1 MYMAFNEPSKK
12 IQKFVNTNI
21 SLPPFKLSENAKKIL
36 EPLFNHALSAKN
48 PNYSIVSEKKINPN
62 ADFPKSSSYHY
73 MNQDIQRHITKME
86 KDVVEILM
94 EVGNRTYRIFFIYPS
109 ASNHSQK
116 INQYVKKI
124 HTWLHVASQYAKHT
138 CSKSVNVYLY
148 FTDLK
153 KTLPS
158 EVGSYIDE
166 IHVNTAFTSSCQK
179 TTEIVLYRF
188 EEWFK
193 VFIHESFHNLGLDFS
208 ETFSQ
213 HPEVVKSIL
222 TIFPVKSEIRLYETY
237 CEMWAELMN
246 ILLLSVDDGISF
258 EKALPAIEKHIQI
271 ERKYSLFQTAK
282 ILDYFD
288 LNYYELFEKTA
299 EAEKLRKNYKEKTE
313 VFCYYIIKTILLYN
327 CNDFLEWVLMN
338 CDGIQFN
345 QKNIHKYVKDL
356 IIPKYNEI
364 KYVNL
369 IDKIQ
374 TYFDKPRNTF
384 IGTNL
389 RMTALEGLLD

>member
-1 MYMAFNEPSKK
+1 
-12 IQKFVNTNI
+12 
-21 SLPPFKLSENAKKIL
+21 
-36 EPLFNHALSAKN
+36 
-48 PNYSIVSEKKINPN
+48 
-62 ADFPKSSSYHY
+62 
-73 MNQDIQRHITKME
+73 
-86 KDVVEILM
+86 
-94 EVGNRTYRIFFIYPS
+94 
-109 ASNHSQK
+109 
-116 INQYVKKI
+116 
-124 HTWLHVASQYAKHT
+124 
-138 CSKSVNVYLY
+138 VYLY

-158 EVGSYIDE
+158 EAGSYIDE
-166 IHVNTAFTSSCQK
+166 FHVNTAFTTSCQK

-208 ETFSQ
+208 EYFSQ
-213 HPEVVKSIL
+213 YPEVVKSIL
-222 TIFPVKSEIRLYETY
+222 NIFPVKSEIRLYETY

-246 ILLLSVDDGISF
+246 ILLLSVEDGISF

-313 VFCYYIIKTILLYN
+313 IFCYYIIKTILLYN

-345 QKNIHKYVKDL
+345 EKNIHKYVNDL

-389 RMTALEGLLD
+389 RMTALESLPS